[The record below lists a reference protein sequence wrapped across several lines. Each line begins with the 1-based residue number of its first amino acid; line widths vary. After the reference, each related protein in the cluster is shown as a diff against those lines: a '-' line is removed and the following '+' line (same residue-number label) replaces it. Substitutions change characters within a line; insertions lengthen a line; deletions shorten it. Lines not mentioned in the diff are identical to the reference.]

1 MAADR
6 LPESTPGKP
15 KGKWRQTLLMIVG
28 IIGYMIPLF
37 WLWSS
42 IDWPK
47 GFGITITAHGKAG
60 LIENWYYSYLL
71 LRRPSL
77 IDDFTFLY
85 MWIPVAGFVGW
96 FGWSLY
102 RKRMK
107 RGGDGG
113 MPL

>member
-1 MAADR
+1 
-6 LPESTPGKP
+6 
-15 KGKWRQTLLMIVG
+15 
-28 IIGYMIPLF
+28 
-37 WLWSS
+37 
-42 IDWPK
+42 
-47 GFGITITAHGKAG
+47 
-60 LIENWYYSYLL
+60 L